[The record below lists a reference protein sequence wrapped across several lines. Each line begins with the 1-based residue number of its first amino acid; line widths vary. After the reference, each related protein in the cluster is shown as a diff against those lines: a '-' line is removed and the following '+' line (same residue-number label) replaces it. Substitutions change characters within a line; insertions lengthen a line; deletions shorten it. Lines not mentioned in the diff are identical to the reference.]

1 MSKKI
6 EAREKSEAYPR
17 PQREIGFANTAQVAD
32 VVCEVMGA
40 AAEELKRRRVSAERL
55 LTAWLARLQGEPLRP
70 IAMKLGLTSLGRVT
84 DLVKIAGRELA
95 KDPMLLEIANACRAV
110 LRALP
115 PPVFSPTLKPIPWH
129 SPGGA

>member
-1 MSKKI
+1 MS
-6 EAREKSEAYPR
+6 
-17 PQREIGFANTAQVAD
+17 GDGN
-32 VVCEVMGA
+32 G
-40 AAEELKRRRVSAERL
+40 AEELKRHRVSAERL

-95 KDPMLLEIANACRAV
+95 KDPVMLQIANTCRAL

-115 PPVFSPTLKPIPWH
+115 PPVFSPTLKPIPWL
-129 SPGGA
+129 SPGRA